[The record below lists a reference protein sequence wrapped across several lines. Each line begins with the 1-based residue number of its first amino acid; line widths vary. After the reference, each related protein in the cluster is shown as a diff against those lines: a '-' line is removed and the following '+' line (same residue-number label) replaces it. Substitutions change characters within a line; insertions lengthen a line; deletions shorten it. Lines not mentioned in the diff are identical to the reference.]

1 MFRAP
6 TRSLFLIAL
15 VPFLCVDVARA
26 EGPKRY
32 ARIAVDG
39 ARVLNLAD
47 DKGIAIASPA
57 KNSLVAVFD
66 ELESG
71 WCSIE
76 IPGGFPVWVHGKLL
90 KPTEVENVYEVTR
103 NAVNLRPA
111 PSNDVTSFPLPQRL
125 QSGNRVQGIELM
137 DPKLALEE
145 NWVRIWSP
153 PGVRA
158 WIRTPL
164 LEPLGDSEDGMALW
178 NEAQKNAPRVD
189 VPASLKVEGAETQ
202 AQTEL
207 EAAREL
213 LQSERTKA
221 TPDYPTVRR
230 ALEAVL
236 AKQPTGPIAIE
247 TRNQLLLLEALER
260 AALLENELDQER
272 ARRTDKALE
281 EQKKVWEAAKKKD
294 PLGDAFLTRGTLT
307 REHGLDG
314 KPHYWLTFGGEQ
326 VAEVLCTSGRYALD
340 LFTGCDVGVQGFEVD
355 GSDPSSLLRIE
366 LTKLELIGRR

>member
-6 TRSLFLIAL
+6 TRSLFLFAL
-15 VPFLCVDVARA
+15 VPFLCADSARA

-32 ARIAVDG
+32 ARIAVEG

-57 KNSLVAVFD
+57 KDSLVAVFD

-76 IPGGFPVWVHGKLL
+76 IPGGFPVWVYGKYLR
-90 KPTEVENVYEVTR
+90 KTDATDVYEVTR
-103 NAVNLRPA
+103 DAVNLRPG
-111 PSNDVTSFPLPQRL
+111 PSSDVTHFPLPQRL
-125 QSGNRVQGIELM
+125 HAGNRVQGFELM
-137 DPKLALEE
+137 ESNLPLEE

-158 WIRTPL
+158 WIRTGSL
-164 LEPLGDSEDGMALW
+164 APLGDSEDGMALW
-178 NEAQKNAPRVD
+178 NEAQKNAPRVA
-189 VPASLKVEGAETQ
+189 VPASVKVASAETEAQ
-202 AQTEL
+202 AEL

-213 LQSERTKA
+213 LQSERSKT

-260 AALLENELDQER
+260 AAVLENELDQER
-272 ARRTDKALE
+272 ALRTERVLE
-281 EQKKVWEAAKKKD
+281 EQKKVWEVAKKKD
-294 PLGDAFLTRGTLT
+294 PLGDAFLSRGTLT
-307 REHGLDG
+307 REQGPDG
-314 KPHYWLTFGGEQ
+314 KQHFWLSFGGEQ
-326 VAEVLCTSGRYALD
+326 VAEVRCTSGRYALD
-340 LFTGCDVGVQGFEVD
+340 LFMGCDVGVQGFEVE
-355 GSDPSSLLRIE
+355 GSDPSSCLRIE
-366 LTKLELIGRR
+366 LTKLELIARR